1 MLHPLAI
8 LPRLILSPASPGFYF
23 CGEET
28 MGALARDMLLR
39 KQLKSTKQDGLATYD
54 SKKRQNTNGS
64 GITRPVRPTEQ
75 ELGFQG

>member
-1 MLHPLAI
+1 
-8 LPRLILSPASPGFYF
+8 
-23 CGEET
+23 